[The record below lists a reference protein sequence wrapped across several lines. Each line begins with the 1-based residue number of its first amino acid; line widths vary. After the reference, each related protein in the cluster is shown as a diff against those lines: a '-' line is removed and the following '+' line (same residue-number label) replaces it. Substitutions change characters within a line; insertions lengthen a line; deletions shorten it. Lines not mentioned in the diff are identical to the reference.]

1 MQRIEINY
9 PPAVWLENFV
19 RILIT
24 KYFTIK
30 SNRNRIK
37 MTCEKS
43 INESIFA
50 INSLMST
57 IKPHVL
63 SYKKNCR
70 SGYWAIKRVL
80 DSLPAV
86 VQ

>member
-1 MQRIEINY
+1 MDR
-9 PPAVWLENFV
+9 LENFL
-19 RILIT
+19 RILIA

-43 INESIFA
+43 INKSIFA
-50 INSLMST
+50 INSLTST

>member
-1 MQRIEINY
+1 
-9 PPAVWLENFV
+9 
-19 RILIT
+19 
-24 KYFTIK
+24 
-30 SNRNRIK
+30 

-43 INESIFA
+43 INESMIFA
-50 INSLMST
+50 INSLTST